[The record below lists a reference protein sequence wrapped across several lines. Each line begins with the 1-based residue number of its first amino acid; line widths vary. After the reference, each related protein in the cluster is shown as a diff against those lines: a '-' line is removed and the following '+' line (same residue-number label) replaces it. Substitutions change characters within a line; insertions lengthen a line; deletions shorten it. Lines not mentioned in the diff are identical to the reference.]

1 MMSANASRGAC
12 GVAGIASARSIRV
25 GGNEDGPVKLTNRPR
40 WTHFGAPLLPLARE
54 RRIVVYAAALAL
66 VPLLL
71 ATAAFGHAFR
81 ESELTQTD
89 AKLAAAARVAVERTS
104 AAQRSTLRS
113 ARQVARSPAVQRAL
127 EADGTSLT
135 PFRRRTAW
143 GPLVVLRPGRT
154 APPASAALTQTVSIV
169 RRSTVIGRVR
179 ASVLLAPLAAS
190 LERATGVPFTVV
202 RDGRAESGRLRG
214 AEVDVGKKAAGELD
228 VDGAA
233 FRVRRVPVAPGL
245 ELLGFAPRAPL
256 DARVRHRELVV
267 LGAGLLTLAAM
278 ALAWLLVHDFAF
290 GGRVAGSSG
299 QRSPVALAGEIVA
312 AAHDPDALLPVLLE
326 TAAAAVGAVGG
337 YVVWNGERIASIGA
351 EEGRR
356 PLILALDEGA
366 QDGQRQLV
374 LFPRR
379 GGFSPNEQKIAESL
393 LAQGRIA
400 LENARLHGVV
410 RLQAVT
416 DELTD
421 LANRRRFM
429 EALQHEVSRSTRFG
443 QPLAL
448 VLFDLDHFKRINDRF
463 GHQAVIVAG
472 TGAEGAAAV
481 AESLRRDLSET
492 VSVGSRPRSV
502 TASFGVAEL
511 VRGAS
516 GEELVAA
523 ADRALYRAKRSGRDT
538 VVIARPADAA
548 YVN

>member
-1 MMSANASRGAC
+1 
-12 GVAGIASARSIRV
+12 
-25 GGNEDGPVKLTNRPR
+25 VKLTNWPR

-104 AAQRSTLRS
+104 AAQRATLNS
-113 ARQVARSPAVQRAL
+113 ARQAARSPAVQRAL
-127 EADGTSLT
+127 EADGTALT
-135 PFRRRTAW
+135 PFWRRTAW

-154 APPASAALTQTVSIV
+154 APPAPPALTQTVSIV

-202 RDGRAESGRLRG
+202 RDGRAQSGRLRG
-214 AEVDVGKKAAGELD
+214 AEVGVGRKAVGELD

-351 EEGRR
+351 EQGRR

-463 GHQAVIVAG
+463 GHQAGDEVLRATADVIRGRIRETDMAARIGGEEFAVIVAG